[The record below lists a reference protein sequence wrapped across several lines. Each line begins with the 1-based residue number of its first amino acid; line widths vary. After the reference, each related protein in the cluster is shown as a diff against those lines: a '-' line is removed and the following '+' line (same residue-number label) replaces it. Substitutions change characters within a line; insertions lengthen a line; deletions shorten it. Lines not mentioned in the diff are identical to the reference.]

1 MTISRLL
8 LPLFLCCLLMGGIV
22 RLVFAPDGS
31 HVGSEQGTVAKTPI
45 PATPPLPAFAPEEA
59 VKVIL
64 ARPLFAPRRRPAPI
78 SETGHIGLPRLT
90 GIITGPGDRKAIFAG
105 EPHSIAISAGGSI
118 EGYTVTSIEAG
129 TVTLSG
135 PVGTM
140 TLHPQRAADNAVTT
154 PSQSTTTAPQSSGS
168 NQPLTSQPDEQP
180 SPAIIDEM
188 RRRLLGTQRTGE

>member
-8 LPLFLCCLLMGGIV
+8 LPLFLCCLLIGVIFK
-22 RLVFAPDGS
+22 LAFAPEAS
-31 HVGSEQGTVAKTPI
+31 HVGAEPGTVAPKTTA
-45 PATPPLPAFAPEEA
+45 ATPPLPAFTSEEA

-64 ARPLFAPRRRPAPI
+64 ARPLFAPRRRPLPS
-78 SETGHIGLPRLT
+78 SETGHINLPRLT